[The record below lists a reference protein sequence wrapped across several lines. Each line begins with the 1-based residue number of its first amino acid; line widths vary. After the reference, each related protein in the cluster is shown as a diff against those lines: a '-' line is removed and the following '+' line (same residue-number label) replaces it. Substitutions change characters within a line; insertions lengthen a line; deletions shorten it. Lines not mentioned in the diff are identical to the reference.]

1 MTMTD
6 TPAQTETIE
15 ARRQRAHT
23 LYLDYYNQ
31 GERLTGAQLGNLC
44 DRSERWGQ
52 ERIREVLEAGTI
64 AELIETPTAVEESA
78 AAPIESA
85 QEPAAVV
92 HVGETF
98 EAPAAAAD
106 DSIAAA
112 AEEAAVLT
120 GSADWPAPVP
130 AELIETP
137 TAIDEPAVAVSANPI
152 EEPAAAIEA
161 PAKPAAPVGETSKAP
176 ADKGAKLKRGV
187 IRVWPVWLLMAP
199 AAVAIWGGWVGLG
212 EMAGFGKVNLLPGIA
227 EVEINTAITLPIG
240 MEVYAAYA
248 LYVWLSGYA
257 TGQALKFARNSA
269 ILSLVVGSAGQM
281 AYHVMEAAHVEVAPW
296 PVTAVVA
303 VLPVAVLGMGAG
315 LAHLV
320 SAQQEK

>member
-6 TPAQTETIE
+6 TPPKTETIE
-15 ARRQRAHT
+15 QRRQRAHR
-23 LYLDYYNQ
+23 LYLDYYAE
-31 GERLTGAQLGNLC
+31 GEQLTGSQLGNLC

-52 ERIREVLEAGTI
+52 ERIREVVESGALEPA
-64 AELIETPTAVEESA
+64 AVDE
-78 AAPIESA
+78 PID
-85 QEPAAVV
+85 EPAAVV

-120 GSADWPAPVP
+120 GIEESSATVP
-130 AELIETP
+130 AEPIESP
-137 TAIDEPAVAVSANPI
+137 IAVDEPAAAAVVESA

-161 PAKPAAPVGETSKAP
+161 PAEPAAPVGEISKVP

-269 ILSLVVGSAGQM
+269 ILSLIVGSAGQM
-281 AYHVMEAAHVEVAPW
+281 AYHVMEAAQVEVAPW